1 MSGIERLETIE
12 TLTDQAHRSIK
23 RYILGGDIPT
33 DERLTEGFFA
43 ERLGIS
49 KSPVREALN
58 ALQNEGLLRIEPRK
72 GIYLRSFSAEE
83 IFDLY
88 GLREALEV
96 YATQT
101 VLITPEFINALRESL
116 TRTEQFL
123 SKNDKSS
130 YIEEDVAFHRLI
142 VVSTGNEQL
151 SQMHSNIQEKLW
163 LCRCQTY
170 QLTSPDT
177 PSAHLA
183 ITKAFQDKDRKQ
195 AIQETRKHIRFVR
208 DALVRAYWTHRWT
221 HAGPRSTRHEQRPQ
235 RDC

>member
-1 MSGIERLETIE
+1 MERLETTE

-23 RYILGGDIPT
+23 RYILGGHIPT

-72 GIYLRSFSAEE
+72 GIYLRRFTAKE

-101 VLITPEFINALRESL
+101 VLITPEFIQALQESL
-116 TRTEQFL
+116 ERTEQFL
-123 SKNDKSS
+123 SKNDKNS
-130 YIEEDVAFHRLI
+130 YIEEDIAFHRQI
-142 VVSTGNEQL
+142 VVSTGNKQL
-151 SQMHSNIQEKLW
+151 SQTHSNIQEKLW

-183 ITKAFQDKDRKQ
+183 IAKAFEEEDRKQ
-195 AIQETRKHIRFVR
+195 AIQATRKHIRFVR
-208 DALVRAYWTHRWT
+208 DALI
-221 HAGPRSTRHEQRPQ
+221 RSINHPPDEPKSEIRSRTSDPASQ
-235 RDC
+235 

>member
-23 RYILGGDIPT
+23 RYILGGYIPT

-72 GIYLRSFSAEE
+72 GIYLRRFSAKE

-88 GLREALEV
+88 GLREALEI
-96 YATQT
+96 YATQI
-101 VLITPEFINALRESL
+101 VLITPEFIKALQESL

-123 SKNDKSS
+123 SENDKSS
-130 YIEEDVAFHRLI
+130 YIEEDIAFHRLI
-142 VVSTGNEQL
+142 VVSTGNDQL
-151 SQMHSNIQEKLW
+151 SQVHSNIQEKLW

-183 ITKAFQDKDRKQ
+183 ITKAFHDKDRGL
-195 AIQETRKHIRFVR
+195 AIQETRKHICFVR
-208 DALVRAYWTHRWT
+208 DALI
-221 HAGPRSTRHEQRPQ
+221 RSIDNP
-235 RDC
+235 

>member
-1 MSGIERLETIE
+1 MSGMERLEVVE

-33 DERLTEGFFA
+33 NERLTEGFFA

-58 ALQNEGLLRIEPRK
+58 ALQNEGLLRIEPRR
-72 GIYLRSFSAEE
+72 GIYLRRFSAKE

-96 YATQT
+96 YATQI
-101 VLITPEFINALRESL
+101 VLITPEFIRTLQESL
-116 TRTEQFL
+116 ARTEQLL
-123 SKNDKSS
+123 SENDKSS
-130 YIEEDVAFHRLI
+130 YIEEDIAFHRAI
-142 VVSTGNEQL
+142 VVSTENEQL
-151 SQMHSNIQEKLW
+151 SQTHSNIQEKLW

-177 PSAHLA
+177 PSAHFA
-183 ITKAFQDKDRKQ
+183 ITKAFEEGDREQ
-195 AIQETRKHIRFVR
+195 AIQATRRHIRFVR
-208 DALVRAYWTHRWT
+208 DALIGSIDNRETA
-221 HAGPRSTRHEQRPQ
+221 ELNN
-235 RDC
+235 

>member
-12 TLTDQAHRSIK
+12 TLTEQAHRSIK

-72 GIYLRSFSAEE
+72 GIYLRRFSAKE

-96 YATQT
+96 YATQI
-101 VLITPEFINALRESL
+101 VLITPEFIKALQDSL
-116 TRTEQFL
+116 QRTEQFL
-123 SKNDKSS
+123 SENDKSS
-130 YIEEDVAFHRLI
+130 YIEEDIAFHRLI
-142 VVSTGNEQL
+142 VVSTENEQL
-151 SQMHSNIQEKLW
+151 SQTHSNIQEKLW

-183 ITKAFQDKDRKQ
+183 ITKAFKDKDRKQ

-208 DALVRAYWTHRWT
+208 DALVRSID
-221 HAGPRSTRHEQRPQ
+221 PL
-235 RDC
+235 